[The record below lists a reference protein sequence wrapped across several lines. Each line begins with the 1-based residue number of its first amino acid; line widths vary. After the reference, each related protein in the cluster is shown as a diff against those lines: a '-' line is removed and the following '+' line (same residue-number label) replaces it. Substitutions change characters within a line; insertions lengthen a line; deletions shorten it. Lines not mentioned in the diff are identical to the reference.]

1 MPSTSSPI
9 DVNVVLISSSEAC
22 VSRCSFNQFRV
33 NLKRRVNRVD
43 GKATKAKTE
52 RTEMAQN
59 LKNKIGK
66 YNQKGTELQEENA
79 RLNNELEMQKLNLQ
93 HINDY
98 LTREL
103 EAKEN

>member
-1 MPSTSSPI
+1 MMEREL
-9 DVNVVLISSSEAC
+9 LISD
-22 VSRCSFNQFRV
+22 
-33 NLKRRVNRVD
+33 LKS
-43 GKATKAKTE
+43 
-52 RTEMAQN
+52 
-59 LKNKIGK
+59 KIGK

-103 EAKEN
+103 EAKENKAGELEGKAADLEGRLASLSGEHEA

>member
-1 MPSTSSPI
+1 MPPKA
-9 DVNVVLISSSEAC
+9 DGGDGGLEPDEEEREMMERELLIS
-22 VSRCSFNQFRV
+22 
-33 NLKRRVNRVD
+33 
-43 GKATKAKTE
+43 
-52 RTEMAQN
+52 N